1 MIRKILVVATAVA
14 AIAAYA
20 AVTQPVQAG
29 SCAVLSAKSPGLKEA
44 AASGRSQKR
53 LTARINHW
61 AHKQG
66 LKAVRVGTA
75 STVCKKGT
83 ALVVCTTSAKVCP

>member
-1 MIRKILVVATAVA
+1 MLRKILVAATAIA

-29 SCAVLSAKSPGLKEA
+29 SCADLSAKSRGLNEA
-44 AASGRSQKR
+44 AASGRSQKK
-53 LTARINHW
+53 LTAHINHW

-66 LKAVRVGTA
+66 LKVVRVGTA
-75 STVCKKGT
+75 STACKKGT
-83 ALVVCTTSAKVCP
+83 ALVLCTSSAKVCP

>member
-1 MIRKILVVATAVA
+1 MIRKILVAATAVA

-20 AVTQPVQAG
+20 AVTQPVEAG

-44 AASGRSQKR
+44 ATSGRSQKK
-53 LTARINHW
+53 LAAQINHW

-66 LKAVRVGTA
+66 LKAVRVGTV
-75 STVCKKGT
+75 STACKKAT
-83 ALVVCTTSAKVCP
+83 ALVMCTSSAKVCP